1 MDKRKI
7 KIAIL
12 GAGIS
17 GLATAFWLNKDGF
30 DLTVLETKNEPG
42 GSMITR
48 REDGFLI
55 DYGPNSGLETTP
67 FIGQIVEEIGLKDEM
82 IYADEKANKRY
93 ILKNEGLHALPTSP
107 GAFLKTELFSTKAK
121 FRLLAEPFVAKSK
134 EGYYQSISEFVKR
147 RLGQEFLD
155 YAINP
160 FVAGVFAGDPDR
172 LSVKSAFPKLYQLE
186 ELYGGLFKGLVLGA
200 KERKKRKETSKQSAR
215 MFSFKNGMQSF
226 PKSIAVKLGDKIKY
240 NCRVETVVKS
250 ENKFKVLYNHNDR
263 LEEFVADVVL
273 STVPAYQAASIFD
286 DKENQLFDHLNK
298 IYYPPVKML
307 YLGFQKASV
316 GRPLDGFGF
325 LIPEKENKMFLG
337 AIWSSTIF
345 PFRARHDLAAFTLF
359 IGGARSP
366 ELLNNENEKLV
377 NSVIEAFKKIMSI
390 AGDPIFIKEM
400 LWPKAIPQYT
410 LGYIE
415 NEKYFQK
422 FEMNNPGIFLSG
434 NYRGGISVGD
444 CIINSELMY
453 KRICEYVSHP
463 RNPGSPAKPAPASPA
478 LAASTAAFNARRL
491 V

>member
-1 MDKRKI
+1 MDKSTI
-7 KIAIL
+7 KITIL

-17 GLATAFWLNKDGF
+17 GLSTAFWLNKDGF
-30 DLTVLETKNEPG
+30 DLTVLESKNEPG
-42 GSMITR
+42 GSMITQ

-67 FIGQIVEEIGLKDEM
+67 LIGQIVEEIGLKDEM

-93 ILKNEGLHALPTSP
+93 ILKNEQLHALPTSP
-107 GAFLKTELFSTKAK
+107 GAFLKTKLFSTKAK

-172 LSVKSAFPKLYQLE
+172 LSVKSAFPKLYRLE
-186 ELYGGLFKGLVLGA
+186 ELYGGLFKGLVLGSR
-200 KERKKRKETSKQSAR
+200 ERKKRKEQSKQSAR

-226 PKSIAVKLGDKIKY
+226 PSSIAAKLDGKIKY
-240 NCRVETVVKS
+240 NCNVEKVAKS
-250 ENKFKVLYNHNDR
+250 ENKFKVLCNHNSKS
-263 LEEFVADVVL
+263 EEIVADVVL

-286 DKENQLFDHLNK
+286 DQKNKLLDHLNK
-298 IYYPPVKML
+298 IYYPPVKVL
-307 YLGFQKASV
+307 YLGFRRESV

-325 LIPEKENKMFLG
+325 LIPEKENKRFLG
-337 AIWSSTIF
+337 AIWSSAIF
-345 PFRARHDLAAFTLF
+345 LFRARDDLAAFTLF

-366 ELLNNENEKLV
+366 ELLDTENKELV
-377 NSVIEAFKKIMSI
+377 NSIIEEFKKIMNIDS
-390 AGDPIFIKEM
+390 DPIFIKEM
-400 LWPKAIPQYT
+400 LWPKAIPQYS

-415 NEKYFQK
+415 HEKYFEQ
-422 FEMNNPGIFLSG
+422 FETSNPGIFLSG

-444 CIINSELMY
+444 CIKNSELTY
-453 KRICEYVSHP
+453 KRICEHIHL
-463 RNPGSPAKPAPASPA
+463 RG
-478 LAASTAAFNARRL
+478 R
-491 V
+491 